1 MAIPPPIP
9 LNEQD
14 RLTVLRGFAILDTPP
29 ERLFD
34 DLAGIAASICG
45 TPIASVTLIDERR
58 QWHKARIGLAPAE
71 SPRDDAFCAHA
82 ILAGGV
88 MIVPDATRDPRFA
101 GNPGVLGDP
110 FIRFYAGAPLEVAG
124 GYRLGTLCVIDR
136 SPRQLSESQVTALA
150 ALSRQ
155 AAALLELRRANAGLS
170 DALSRVSVLEGFI
183 PICAYCRKVRDD
195 GDYWQQ
201 VEEYLERRTASQFT
215 HGICPDC
222 AVVHFPDEV
231 ADLSGGSK

>member
-1 MAIPPPIP
+1 MAIPAPLA

-14 RLTVLRGFAILDTPP
+14 RLAVLRGFAILDTPP
-29 ERLFD
+29 EPLFD

-45 TPIASVTLIDERR
+45 TPIASVTLLDEHR
-58 QWHKARIGLAPAE
+58 QWHKARVGLAAAE
-71 SPRDDAFCAHA
+71 GPRDEAFCAHT
-82 ILAGGV
+82 ILADGV

-101 GNPGVLGDP
+101 ANPGVLGDP

-136 SPRQLSESQVTALA
+136 SPRQLSDSQVAALT

-155 AAALLELRRANAGLS
+155 AAALLELRRANAELS
-170 DALSRVSVLEGFI
+170 DALSRVRVLEGFI
-183 PICAYCRKVRDD
+183 PICAYCRRVRDD

-201 VEEYLERRTASQFT
+201 VEEYLEQRTASQFT
-215 HGICPDC
+215 HGICPGC
-222 AVVHFPDEV
+222 AATHFPDEV
-231 ADLSGGSK
+231 ADLSRGSI